1 MRAGDAYMELWKI
14 LGSLLTRKAVGP
26 PLILL
31 SLLVAVGTFFFVP
44 ARYQSSALMVLT
56 TSARGATI
64 DPSKTFGL
72 QNPLLGFS
80 DGLKTTATI
89 LIQAINTPE
98 LRHDVGAPKDGP
110 VELTVDDGRTDPDLL
125 DISGPYIYVSV
136 VAPTADEASKTVAA
150 VQARV
155 RRELNDRQVALGAPK
170 STFVSLNDVVP
181 LSQPERV
188 TSVQW
193 KAAGS
198 AFAVSLLVC
207 FGIAYAVARRKRIR
221 RIEPDD
227 GRFER
232 MSGWSEDPEVLGAA
246 TVQWRIPASTQD
258 RPRIG
263 SPVAPPG
270 TTVADAS
277 SSALSTQNDPR
288 PVVDDPPPANGTSVT
303 DADDESDQTVVI
315 IMDPMLT
322 ADSAVGGR
330 PSENG
335 SSGRPPGKRGG

>member
-1 MRAGDAYMELWKI
+1 
-14 LGSLLTRKAVGP
+14 
-26 PLILL
+26 
-31 SLLVAVGTFFFVP
+31 
-44 ARYQSSALMVLT
+44 MVLT

-98 LRHDVGAPKDGP
+98 MRHDVGAPKDGP
-110 VELTVDDGRTDPDLL
+110 VALTVDDGRTDPDLL

-136 VAPTADEASKTVAA
+136 VAPTADQARKTVAA

-155 RRELNDRQVALGAPK
+155 RKELNDRQVALDAPK

-193 KAAGS
+193 KTAGS
-198 AFAVSLLVC
+198 ALAVSLLVC
-207 FGIAYAVARRKRIR
+207 FGIAYAVARRKRVT
-221 RIEPDD
+221 RIAAGD

-232 MSGWSEDPEVLGAA
+232 MSGWSEDPDVLGAA
-246 TVQWRIPASTQD
+246 TVQWRIPAPKQD
-258 RPRIG
+258 QARIG
-263 SPVAPPG
+263 SPVTPVAPPG
-270 TTVADAS
+270 TAVADAS
-277 SSALSTQNDPR
+277 SSASFAQSDP
-288 PVVDDPPPANGTSVT
+288 PPAVDDPTPANGTSVT
-303 DADDESDQTVVI
+303 DADDDSDQTMVI
-315 IMDPMLT
+315 IMDPIFT

-335 SSGRPPGKRGG
+335 SSGRSPGKRGG